1 MIKPE
6 IVQLIQ
12 VIISGLVAFI
22 TVRTFNLNQNRSKD
36 LKDMEFKVWKTEITG
51 RLKGIYTDFDEI
63 NQEIKQLKLENKQ
76 LIALTEQIKYLT
88 QEIQELKLKR

>member
-1 MIKPE
+1 MIKSE
-6 IVQLIQ
+6 IMQLIQ

-22 TVRTFNLNQNRSKD
+22 TVKTFNFNQNRNKD
-36 LKDMEFKVWKTEITG
+36 LKDIEFKVWKTEIMG
-51 RLKGIYTDFDEI
+51 RLKGIYTDVNEI

-88 QEIQELKLKR
+88 QEIQELKLKK